1 MIRQLALQLPH
12 RPAMDAEDFLVAPN
26 NADAV
31 AWIDRWPDWPAPALV
46 LYGPPGCGKTHLL
59 QVWRARAGAP
69 AWSAAVLE
77 RSDPLDLLGRGNAC
91 ALDNVDAAVDET
103 ALLHLYNMVV
113 ERRGTLLLTGT
124 SPPAQWKVTLPDLRS
139 RLLAAAVTNVEPPD
153 ESLIVALLVKLFAD
167 RQIQVRQ
174 DVVDYLVVRLERSFA
189 AVRRAVE
196 EIDRAALAAGRPI
209 TVPLVRSVILDSGG
223 LPSSGA

>member
-1 MIRQLALQLPH
+1 
-12 RPAMDAEDFLVAPN
+12 
-26 NADAV
+26 
-31 AWIDRWPDWPAPALV
+31 
-46 LYGPPGCGKTHLL
+46 
-59 QVWRARAGAP
+59 
-69 AWSAAVLE
+69 AAVLE

-103 ALLHLYNMVV
+103 ALLHLYNMVA
-113 ERRGTLLLTGT
+113 ERRGTLLLTGA
-124 SPPAQWKVTLPDLRS
+124 SPPAHWKVSLPDLRS

>member
-77 RSDPLDLLGRGNAC
+77 RTDPLDLLGRGNAC

>member
-77 RSDPLDLLGRGNAC
+77 RTDPLDLLGRGNAC
-91 ALDNVDAAVDET
+91 ALDNADAAVDET

>member
-1 MIRQLALQLPH
+1 LRNAAGKPGMIRQLALQLPH

-77 RSDPLDLLGRGNAC
+77 RTDPLDLLGRGNAC
-91 ALDNVDAAVDET
+91 ALDNADAAVDET

-153 ESLIVALLVKLFAD
+153 ESLIVALLVKLFAV

-209 TVPLVRSVILDSGG
+209 TVP
-223 LPSSGA
+223 

>member
-77 RSDPLDLLGRGNAC
+77 RTDPLDLLGRGNAC

-189 AVRRAVE
+189 AVHRAVE